1 MFYEYKVTYW
11 NEYEEKDFEESG
23 LTWASNYG
31 EAANKIKEDYR
42 DDLIDMY
49 LHEWDT
55 TNTVSLDEIKEG
67 FKLYS

>member
-11 NEYEEKDFEESG
+11 NEFDECDKEERG
-23 LTWASNYG
+23 LVFADSYA
-31 EAANKIKEDYR
+31 EAAEKLYKDYGKE
-42 DDLIDMY
+42 LIDMY
-49 LHEWDT
+49 LQEWDT